1 LEQLSLN
8 PERQY
13 KTLALARVPFQ
24 GGITFGPDKGEP
36 NAN

>member
-1 LEQLSLN
+1 LEQVSLN
-8 PERQY
+8 PECQH
-13 KTLALARVPFQ
+13 KTLALAGVPFQ